1 MAAVLKLP
9 LAYQAGKSN
18 KDHALPP
25 VKGGPDSDTATASTR
40 LRDWARWMDQNVD
53 VVTGALDKL
62 ANFVVG
68 AGITI
73 EPMVR
78 DRKGRL
84 LQKVNQQI
92 RRALL
97 DESIPGCWS
106 RDVNVSG
113 EYTRGEQEWTACR
126 SWLRDGE
133 VFARRIVRRS
143 NPMAIP
149 HLVQLIEPDWVPMDL
164 VQIAGGAGNAIVQ
177 GIEKDSWGRPVA
189 YHFYQQNPADIWSV
203 GAQRFSI
210 DTRVIPA
217 DQISHLKYARR
228 RVNQTRGVPMFHAA
242 IWRLDDV
249 ATFEDAYR
257 IAAKIATHIIGS
269 INRSPDTISYDGK
282 SQYSVESDD
291 RTKDRSFWDME
302 HGQILSDLL
311 PGESLNWYKPEI
323 PNPDA
328 TPFVDDQLRRA
339 AAGFGL
345 GYSTFAGKYDKAF
358 SAARQEQSENWPNIE
373 TLRAQFISDFV
384 RPVEYEPALRAA
396 ILAGKIRFPRE
407 ADPDTFYSAD
417 FRGPARPTIDD
428 EKQARADQLL
438 LETKMDSRWGRI
450 RERGRD
456 PVRVDAEIE
465 ADELSMA
472 PSQQLSLLPEPPPD
486 EPRTDGQDQQEDT
499 SDEIL

>member
-1 MAAVLKLP
+1 MAKVLKLP
-9 LAYQAGKSN
+9 LAYQAGTSS
-18 KDHALPP
+18 KDHSLPP
-25 VKGGPDSDTATASTR
+25 QKGAADADITSASSR

-62 ANFVVG
+62 ANFIVG
-68 AGITI
+68 PGITI

-84 LQKVNQQI
+84 LEKVNSQI

-106 RDVNVSG
+106 RDVNVTG

-133 VFARRIVRRS
+133 VFARRITRRLTPDS
-143 NPMAIP
+143 IP
-149 HLVQLIEPDWVPMDL
+149 HQVQMIEADWVPLEL
-164 VQIAGGAGNAIVQ
+164 VRMSGPEGNAIVH
-177 GIEKDSWGRPVA
+177 GIEKDAWGRPVA
-189 YHFYQQNPADIWSV
+189 YHFYKQSPSDIWLS
-203 GAQRFSI
+203 GAAGWLH
-210 DTRVIPA
+210 DTQVVPA
-217 DQISHLKYARR
+217 AQVSHLKFARR
-228 RVNQTRGVPMFHAA
+228 RIRQTRGVPMFHAA
-242 IWRLDDV
+242 IYRLDDV

-257 IAAKIATHIIGS
+257 IAAKIAANVIGH
-269 INRSPDTISYDGK
+269 INRAPDTISYDGK
-282 SQYSVESDD
+282 SQYSIESDD
-291 RTKDRSFWDME
+291 RAKDRSFWDME

-311 PGESLNWYKPEI
+311 PGESLQWYKPEI

-328 TPFVDDQLRRA
+328 TPFIDDQLRRA

-373 TLRAQFISDFV
+373 TLRAQFVSDFV

-396 ILAGKIRFPRE
+396 ILLGRIRFPRE
-407 ADPDTFYSAD
+407 ADPETYFAAD
-417 FRGPARPTIDD
+417 YRGPSRPTIDD
-428 EKQARADQLL
+428 EKQANADKTL
-438 LETKMDSRWGRI
+438 LETRMDSRWGRI

-465 ADELSMA
+465 SDPMQLAQG
-472 PSQQLSLLPEPPPD
+472 QQPPAQPDPPPD
-486 EPRTDGQDQQEDT
+486 DDAGEEQPE
-499 SDEIL
+499 

>member
-9 LAYQAGKSN
+9 IKAYQAGSGS
-18 KDHALPP
+18 KDHSLPASQ
-25 VKGGPDSDTATASTR
+25 GTADASTSTAGTR
-40 LRDWARWMDQNVD
+40 LRDWARWMDENVD

-62 ANFVVG
+62 ANFIVG
-68 AGITI
+68 PAITI

-84 LQKVNQQI
+84 LERVNDNI
-92 RRALL
+92 RRVLL

-106 RDVNVSG
+106 RDVSVTG

-133 VFARRIVRRS
+133 VFARRVTRRAS
-143 NPMAIP
+143 ADAVP
-149 HLVQLIEPDWVPMDL
+149 HLVQLIEPDWCPMDL
-164 VQIAGGAGNAIVQ
+164 VRLAEDGTGAIVQ
-177 GIEKDSWGRPVA
+177 GIEKDSWGRPIR
-189 YHFYQQNPADIWSV
+189 YHFYRRSPADIWLS
-203 GAQRFSI
+203 GAAGWVY
-210 DTRVIPA
+210 DTETIPA
-217 DQISHLKYARR
+217 DQVEHLKYARR
-228 RVNQTRGVPMFHAA
+228 RIRQTRGVPIFHAA
-242 IWRLDDV
+242 IFRLDDV
-249 ATFEDAYR
+249 ATFEEAYR
-257 IAAKIATHIIGS
+257 IAAKIGAHIIGA
-269 INRSPDTISYDGK
+269 IHRSPDTIAYDG
-282 SQYSVESDD
+282 SGMYSTQSDT
-291 RTKDRSFWDME
+291 RARQGYWDME

-311 PGESLNWYKPEI
+311 PGENLNWYKPEI

-328 TPFVDDQLRRA
+328 TPFIDDQLRRA

-396 ILAGKIRFPRE
+396 ILAGRLSFPRE
-407 ADPDTFYSAD
+407 ADPLTYFSAD
-417 FRGPARPTIDD
+417 FRGPSRPTIDD
-428 EKQARADQLL
+428 EKQANADRTL

-456 PVRVDAEIE
+456 PSRVDIEIS
-465 ADELSMA
+465 DDTY
-472 PSQQLSLLPEPPPD
+472 QLNMPGAAPPPGQQAADNGTDD
-486 EPRTDGQDQQEDT
+486 EQP
-499 SDEIL
+499 I

>member
-1 MAAVLKLP
+1 MAAVVKLP
-9 LAYQAGKSN
+9 LAYQAGSSN
-18 KDHALPP
+18 KDHSLPP
-25 VKGGPDSDTATASTR
+25 AKGSADADTATASTR

-62 ANFVVG
+62 ANFIVG

-84 LQKVNQQI
+84 LQKVNEQV
-92 RRALL
+92 RRVLL

-106 RDVNVSG
+106 RDVNVTG
-113 EYTRGEQEWTACR
+113 EFTRGEQEWTVCR

-133 VFARRIVRRS
+133 VFARRITRRVT
-143 NPMAIP
+143 PAAVP
-149 HLVQLIEPDWVPMDL
+149 HLVQLIEPDWVPL
-164 VQIAGGAGNAIVQ
+164 ELLQVAGTGRNAIVQ
-177 GIEKDSWGRPVA
+177 GIEKDAWGRPLA
-189 YHFYQQNPADIWSV
+189 YHFYQRSASDIWLT
-203 GAQRFSI
+203 GAAGWAQA
-210 DTRVIPA
+210 TEAIPA
-217 DQISHLKYARR
+217 AQISHLKFTRR
-228 RVNQTRGVPMFHAA
+228 RISQTRGVPMFHAA
-242 IWRLDDV
+242 IYRLDDV
-249 ATFEDAYR
+249 STFEEAYR
-257 IAAKIATHIIGS
+257 VAAKIAAHIIGH
-269 INRSPDTISYDGK
+269 INRAPDTVSYDGK
-282 SQYSVESDD
+282 TSYSVESDD

-311 PGESLNWYKPEI
+311 PGESLQWYKPEI

-328 TPFVDDQLRRA
+328 TPFIDDQLRRA

-396 ILAGKIRFPRE
+396 MLAGLIRFPRE
-407 ADPDTFYSAD
+407 ADPATYFSAD

-428 EKQARADQLL
+428 EKQANADKLL
-438 LETKMDSRWGRI
+438 LETRMDSRWGRI

-465 ADELSMA
+465 ADPMQQALPLDA
-472 PSQQLSLLPEPPPD
+472 PPPEPSEPD
-486 EPRTDGQDQQEDT
+486 DDNQEAT
-499 SDEIL
+499 E